1 MNFDRPIIILA
12 APRSGSTLLF
22 ETLMATKNLYSIGGE
37 SHAVIEHI
45 PELSTVANGYIS
57 NTLTKNHA
65 TSDVTFL
72 LKQRFSMGLR
82 DREGRP
88 PNKQQAVRF
97 LEKTPK
103 NALRVEFLNHVFPD
117 ALFIHLVRDPLPN
130 ISSIIEA
137 WQSGRFRTYPQ
148 LPGFNGEWSLLLPD
162 NWQTMVG
169 SPVEKIASFQW
180 HACNHS
186 ITESLKNISE
196 NRKITINYADL
207 LANPLEM
214 VNRLLQF
221 SGLVL
226 DQHLEAKVTQPLAT
240 SRYTVSKPN
249 EVKWHKHA
257 DDILQ
262 YAPQLQPLVNNV
274 NEHLIASAS
283 SQINLDSNR

>member
-22 ETLMATKNLYSIGGE
+22 ETLMATKNLFSIGGE

-57 NTLTKNHA
+57 NALTKAHA
-65 TSDVTFL
+65 TTSVTTL

-88 PNKQQAVRF
+88 PNRQQAVRF

-103 NALRVEFLNHVFPD
+103 NALRVEFLNQVFPD

-148 LPGFNGEWSLLLPD
+148 LPGFNGEWSLLLPN
-162 NWQTMVG
+162 NWQSMVG
-169 SPVEKIASFQW
+169 APVEKIASFQW

-186 ITESLKNISE
+186 ITESLKDISK
-196 NRKITINYADL
+196 NRQITINYADL
-207 LANPLEM
+207 LDDPLDM

-221 SGLVL
+221 CDLTL
-226 DQHLEAKVTQPLAT
+226 DPYLETKMTQPLAT
-240 SRYTVSKPN
+240 SRYTVSTPN
-249 EVKWHKHA
+249 EAKWHKHA
-257 DDILQ
+257 NNILQ
-262 YAPQLQPLVNNV
+262 YAPQLQPLVDEV
-274 NEHLIASAS
+274 NEQLNASAS
-283 SQINLDSNR
+283 RQIKLDFSQ

>member
-65 TSDVTFL
+65 TSDVTSL

-88 PNKQQAVRF
+88 PNKHQAVRF

-148 LPGFNGEWSLLLPD
+148 LLKGLMANGRYYCQTIGRPWSVLRWKKLRAS
-162 NWQTMVG
+162 NGT
-169 SPVEKIASFQW
+169 PVI
-180 HACNHS
+180 
-186 ITESLKNISE
+186 I
-196 NRKITINYADL
+196 
-207 LANPLEM
+207 
-214 VNRLLQF
+214 
-221 SGLVL
+221 
-226 DQHLEAKVTQPLAT
+226 
-240 SRYTVSKPN
+240 
-249 EVKWHKHA
+249 
-257 DDILQ
+257 
-262 YAPQLQPLVNNV
+262 QLQKV
-274 NEHLIASAS
+274 
-283 SQINLDSNR
+283 